1 MPLDSNRRIE
11 RTATELRPVQ
21 RLKLAFFGTLV
32 IFASLGAG
40 EAVYRLLFLD
50 FDGAKDRLPI
60 EICFGLVFAWI
71 GVKIAR
77 RLYQHRVN
85 TSTGIS
91 LISDRNHKIRHAV
104 DALIP
109 APFPANQQAIRIIR
123 EEVERID
130 GVLEEIQPR

>member
-1 MPLDSNRRIE
+1 MHLVRNRRTE
-11 RTATELRPVQ
+11 RTETELRPVQ
-21 RLKLAFFGTLV
+21 RLKIALFGGVV

-60 EICFGLVFAWI
+60 EICFGLAFAYI
-71 GVKIAR
+71 GVRIAR
-77 RLYQHRVN
+77 RLYQHRID
-85 TSTGIS
+85 TRTGIS

-104 DALIP
+104 DALVP
-109 APFPANQQAIRIIR
+109 APYPANQQAIRVIR

-130 GVLEEIQPR
+130 GVLEEIKR

>member
-1 MPLDSNRRIE
+1 MPLGPDRQTK

-60 EICFGLVFAWI
+60 EVCFGLAFAYI
-71 GVKIAR
+71 GVRIAR

-85 TSTGIS
+85 TTTGIS

-109 APFPANQQAIRIIR
+109 APFPANQQAIRVIR

>member
-1 MPLDSNRRIE
+1 MPVGQNRKN
-11 RTATELRPVQ
+11 AADAELRPVQ
-21 RLKLAFFGTLV
+21 RLKIALVGAGV

-40 EAVYRLLFLD
+40 EAAYRLLFLD

-60 EICFGLVFAWI
+60 EVCFGLAFAWI
-71 GVKIAR
+71 GVKIVR
-77 RLYQHRVN
+77 RIYQHRIN

-104 DALIP
+104 DAIIP
-109 APFPANQQAIRIIR
+109 VPYPGNQQAIRVIR

-130 GVLEEIQPR
+130 GVLDELQPR

>member
-1 MPLDSNRRIE
+1 MPLGPNRRTE

-21 RLKLAFFGTLV
+21 RLKIAFFGTLV
-32 IFASLGAG
+32 IFAALGAG

-60 EICFGLVFAWI
+60 EICFGLAFAYI
-71 GVKIAR
+71 GVRIVR
-77 RLYQHRVN
+77 RIYQHRVN
-85 TSTGIS
+85 TSTGIGV
-91 LISDRNHKIRHAV
+91 ISDRNHKIRHAV
-104 DALIP
+104 EALIP
-109 APFPANQQAIRIIR
+109 APFPVNQQAIRVIR

>member
-1 MPLDSNRRIE
+1 MPLGSNRQTE

-21 RLKLAFFGTLV
+21 RLKIAFFGTLV
-32 IFASLGAG
+32 IFAALGAG

-60 EICFGLVFAWI
+60 EICFGLAFAYI
-71 GVKIAR
+71 GVRIVR
-77 RLYQHRVN
+77 RIYQHRVN

-104 DALIP
+104 DALVP
-109 APFPANQQAIRIIR
+109 APFPANQQAIRVIR

>member
-1 MPLDSNRRIE
+1 MPLGQHRKTE
-11 RTATELRPVQ
+11 GTAELRPAQ
-21 RLKLAFFGTLV
+21 RLKLALVGAGV

-40 EAVYRLLFLD
+40 EAVYKLLFFD

-60 EICFGLVFAWI
+60 EVCFGLAFAWI

-77 RLYQHRVN
+77 RIYQHRIN
-85 TSTGIS
+85 TSTVIS
-91 LISDRNHKIRHAV
+91 VISDRNHKIRHAV

-109 APFPANQQAIRIIR
+109 VPYPSNQQAIRVIR

-130 GVLEEIQPR
+130 GVLEELQPR

>member
-1 MPLDSNRRIE
+1 MPLGSNCRSE
-11 RTATELRPVQ
+11 RTATQLRPVQ
-21 RLKLAFFGTLV
+21 RLKIAFFGTLV

-60 EICFGLVFAWI
+60 EICFGLVFAWV

-77 RLYQHRVN
+77 GLYQNRVN

-109 APFPANQQAIRIIR
+109 APFPANQQAIRVIR

>member
-1 MPLDSNRRIE
+1 MPLGSNRRTE

-21 RLKLAFFGTLV
+21 RLKIAVFGTLV
-32 IFASLGAG
+32 IFAALGAG

-60 EICFGLVFAWI
+60 EICFGLAFAYI
-71 GVKIAR
+71 GVRIVR
-77 RLYQHRVN
+77 RIYQHRVN

-104 DALIP
+104 DALVP
-109 APFPANQQAIRIIR
+109 APYPANQQAIRVIR

>member
-1 MPLDSNRRIE
+1 MPLGSNRQTE

-32 IFASLGAG
+32 IFACLGAG

-60 EICFGLVFAWI
+60 EICFGLAFAYI
-71 GVKIAR
+71 GVRIAR
-77 RLYQHRVN
+77 RLYQHKVN
-85 TSTGIS
+85 TTTGIS

-109 APFPANQQAIRIIR
+109 APYPANQQAIRVIR

>member
-1 MPLDSNRRIE
+1 MPLGSNRRIE

-21 RLKLAFFGTLV
+21 RLKLAVFGALV

-60 EICFGLVFAWI
+60 EVCFGLAFAYI
-71 GVKIAR
+71 GVRIASR
-77 RLYQHRVN
+77 IYQHRVN

-104 DALIP
+104 DALVP
-109 APFPANQQAIRIIR
+109 APFPANQQAIRVIR

>member
-1 MPLDSNRRIE
+1 MPLGPNRQTE

-21 RLKLAFFGTLV
+21 RLKLAFFGGLV

-60 EICFGLVFAWI
+60 EVCFGLAFAYI
-71 GVKIAR
+71 GVRIAR

-85 TSTGIS
+85 TTTGIS

-104 DALIP
+104 RCANSCS
-109 APFPANQQAIRIIR
+109 FPANRQAIRVIR
-123 EEVERID
+123 EEVEQID

>member
-1 MPLDSNRRIE
+1 MPLGPNRQTE

-21 RLKLAFFGTLV
+21 RLKLAFFGALV
-32 IFASLGAG
+32 IFAALGAG
-40 EAVYRLLFLD
+40 EAVYRLLFFD

-60 EICFGLVFAWI
+60 EICFGLVFAWM

-77 RLYQHRVN
+77 RIYQHRVN

-109 APFPANQQAIRIIR
+109 APYPANQQAIRVIR

>member
-1 MPLDSNRRIE
+1 MPLGQNRKTE
-11 RTATELRPVQ
+11 GTAELRPVQ
-21 RLKLAFFGTLV
+21 RLKLALVGAGV

-40 EAVYRLLFLD
+40 EAAYKLLFFD

-60 EICFGLVFAWI
+60 EICFGLAFAWV

-77 RLYQHRVN
+77 RIYQHRIN

-91 LISDRNHKIRHAV
+91 VISDRNHKIRHAV

-109 APFPANQQAIRIIR
+109 VPYPSNQQAIRVIR

-130 GVLEEIQPR
+130 GVLEELQPR

>member
-1 MPLDSNRRIE
+1 MPLDRNRRAD

-21 RLKLAFFGTLV
+21 RLKLALFGVVV

-40 EAVYRLLFLD
+40 EAVYKLLFMD

-60 EICFGLVFAWI
+60 EICFGLAFAYV
-71 GVKIAR
+71 GVRIAR
-77 RLYQHRVN
+77 RIYEHRVS
-85 TSTGIS
+85 TRTGIS

-104 DALIP
+104 DALVP
-109 APFPANQQAIRIIR
+109 APYPANQQAIRVIR

-130 GVLEEIQPR
+130 GVLEEIQR

>member
-1 MPLDSNRRIE
+1 MPLGSNRRSE
-11 RTATELRPVQ
+11 RTETQLRPVQ
-21 RLKLAFFGTLV
+21 RLKIAFFGTLV

-60 EICFGLVFAWI
+60 EVCFGLVFAWV

-77 RLYQHRVN
+77 RLYQTRVN

-109 APFPANQQAIRIIR
+109 APFPANQQAIRVIR

>member
-1 MPLDSNRRIE
+1 MPLGPNRRTE

-21 RLKLAFFGTLV
+21 RLKLVFFGTLV
-32 IFASLGAG
+32 IFACLGAG

-60 EICFGLVFAWI
+60 EICFGLAFAYI
-71 GVKIAR
+71 GVRIAR
-77 RLYQHRVN
+77 RLYQHKVN
-85 TSTGIS
+85 TTTGIS
-91 LISDRNHKIRHAV
+91 VISDRNHKIRHAV

-109 APFPANQQAIRIIR
+109 APYPANQQAIRVIR

>member
-1 MPLDSNRRIE
+1 MPLGPGGKNK

-21 RLKLAFFGTLV
+21 RLKIAFFGAVV

-40 EAVYRLLFLD
+40 EAAYRLLFLD

-60 EICFGLVFAWI
+60 EVCFGLAFAYI
-71 GVKIAR
+71 GVRIAR

-85 TSTGIS
+85 TTTGIS

-109 APFPANQQAIRIIR
+109 LPSRQISRPSA
-123 EEVERID
+123 
-130 GVLEEIQPR
+130 

>member
-1 MPLDSNRRIE
+1 MHLVRSRRTE
-11 RTATELRPVQ
+11 RTETELRPVQ
-21 RLKLAFFGTLV
+21 RLKIALFGGVV

-60 EICFGLVFAWI
+60 EICFGLAFAYI
-71 GVKIAR
+71 GVRIAR
-77 RLYQHRVN
+77 RLYQHRID
-85 TSTGIS
+85 TRTGIS

-104 DALIP
+104 DALVP
-109 APFPANQQAIRIIR
+109 APYPANQQAIRVIR

-130 GVLEEIQPR
+130 GVLEEIKR

>member
-1 MPLDSNRRIE
+1 MPQGPNRRTE

-21 RLKLAFFGTLV
+21 RLKLVFFGALV
-32 IFASLGAG
+32 IFACLGAG

-60 EICFGLVFAWI
+60 EVCFGLAFAYI
-71 GVKIAR
+71 GVRIAR
-77 RLYQHRVN
+77 RVYQHKVN
-85 TSTGIS
+85 TTTGIS

-104 DALIP
+104 DALVP
-109 APFPANQQAIRIIR
+109 APYPANQQAIRVIR

>member
-1 MPLDSNRRIE
+1 MPLDRNRQTE
-11 RTATELRPVQ
+11 RTATELRPIQ

-32 IFASLGAG
+32 IFAALGAG
-40 EAVYRLLFLD
+40 EAVYRLLFFD

-60 EICFGLVFAWI
+60 EICFGLAFAYI
-71 GVKIAR
+71 GVRIAR
-77 RLYQHRVN
+77 RIYQHRAN

-109 APFPANQQAIRIIR
+109 APFPANQQAIRVIR

>member
-1 MPLDSNRRIE
+1 MPLGSNRRSE
-11 RTATELRPVQ
+11 RTATQLRPVQ
-21 RLKLAFFGTLV
+21 RLKIAFFGTLV

-60 EICFGLVFAWI
+60 EVCFGLVFAWV

-77 RLYQHRVN
+77 RLYQTRVN

-109 APFPANQQAIRIIR
+109 APFPANQQAIRVIR